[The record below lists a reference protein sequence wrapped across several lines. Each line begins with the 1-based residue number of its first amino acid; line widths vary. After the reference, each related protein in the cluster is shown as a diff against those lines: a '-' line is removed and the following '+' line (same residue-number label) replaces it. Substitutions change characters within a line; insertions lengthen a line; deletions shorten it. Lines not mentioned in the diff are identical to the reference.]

1 MINITFL
8 GTCSGTEPMPDRHHT
23 SIIMEINGNYYW
35 FDAGE
40 NCSYKA
46 YTSGVDVSRVR
57 AVFISHMHIDH
68 IGGLANLM
76 FVILKV
82 AKVKKTPHINNNSYD
97 IFVPDLDTF
106 QGVKT
111 VAGLS
116 KYRLGEAVKA
126 IEHEYGDG
134 LVFEDENVRVTALHN
149 AHLKENGECGWHSYS
164 FLLEAEGK
172 RIVFSGDV
180 RSPEELD
187 PYLLDGCD
195 ALIMETGHH
204 SVANVCEYACER
216 GVKKL
221 YFTHHG
227 REILRDAVSARQ
239 LIATYSIE
247 AKVCDDG
254 DTAVI

>member
-8 GTCSGTEPMPDRHHT
+8 GTCSGTEPMPNRHHC
-23 SIIMEINGNYYW
+23 SIIMKINDRYYW

-40 NCSYKA
+40 NCSHKA

-76 FVILKV
+76 FVIRKV
-82 AKVKKTPHINNNSYD
+82 AKVKKRPHINNDSYD
-97 IFVPDLDTF
+97 IFVPDINKF
-106 QGVKT
+106 QGVKV

-116 KYRLGEAVKA
+116 DEPCSGVNA
-126 IEHEYGDG
+126 IEHEYSDG
-134 LVFEDENVRVTALHN
+134 LVFEDENVRVSALHN
-149 AHLKENGECGWHSYS
+149 THLKENGECGRHSYS
-164 FLLEAEGK
+164 FLIEAEGK

-180 RSPEELD
+180 GNPYELD

-204 SVANVCEYACER
+204 AVESVCAYACER
-216 GVKKL
+216 NVKKL

-227 REILRDAVSARQ
+227 REILRDVEAARQ
-239 LIATYSIE
+239 LIATYSID
-247 AKVCDDG
+247 ARICDDG
-254 DTAVI
+254 DTAVV